1 VPSRTDKKCLCS
13 VQVAPGEMQFLMST
27 AALPMVAKPIYGI
40 ISDSVYIKGAHRVP
54 YLVIAGEDFMYL
66 FSFFFFFWKLVK
78 DAAIHNVL
86 DILLSLTTHD
96 TLLNSFLIQLETYV

>member
-1 VPSRTDKKCLCS
+1 MPSRTDKKCLCS

-66 FSFFFFFWKLVK
+66 FSFFFFF
-78 DAAIHNVL
+78 
-86 DILLSLTTHD
+86 
-96 TLLNSFLIQLETYV
+96 LETGERCRNPQCFRHPLVINNA

>member
-1 VPSRTDKKCLCS
+1 MCSQQSLESVPKQTDKKCLWS

-54 YLVIAGEDFMYL
+54 YLVIAGEIFMHQFL
-66 FSFFFFFWKLVK
+66 LFFF
-78 DAAIHNVL
+78 
-86 DILLSLTTHD
+86 
-96 TLLNSFLIQLETYV
+96 

>member
-1 VPSRTDKKCLCS
+1 M
-13 VQVAPGEMQFLMST
+13 QVAPGEMQFLMST

-66 FSFFFFFWKLVK
+66 FSILFYLYLKLVK

-86 DILLSLTTHD
+86 DTLLLLTTHY
-96 TLLNSFLIQLETYV
+96 TLLNSFLIQLKTYV